1 MMRLFLA
8 GLALLVPAFIVHVIA
23 WRIHLPKRSI
33 RTLLCVFAVTPL
45 VAVPIYAAFGLLP
58 AFADTSWSDAARI
71 LLFYVSYSL
80 VYVCIY
86 SAVEGQS
93 PSLAI
98 VLYVAKCGS
107 AGCTDADFSDHITDD
122 ESISTRLA
130 AMQAAK
136 MIVVSEGR
144 CTLTPQG
151 RLWAALFE
159 FAGNIF
165 RLPLGG

>member
-1 MMRLFLA
+1 MRLFLA
-8 GLALLVPAFIVHVIA
+8 GLALLIPAFIVHVIV
-23 WRIHLPKRSI
+23 WRVHLPTRSI
-33 RTLLCVFAVTPL
+33 RALLCVFAATPL
-45 VAVPIYAAFGLLP
+45 VAVPIYFAFGTLS
-58 AFADTSWSDAARI
+58 AFVDTSSSDAVRI
-71 LLFYVSYSL
+71 LLFYVSCSL
-80 VYVCIY
+80 VYVCVY

-107 AGCTDADFSDHITDD
+107 AGCTDADFANHIIDD

-136 MIVVSEGR
+136 MIVVSDGR